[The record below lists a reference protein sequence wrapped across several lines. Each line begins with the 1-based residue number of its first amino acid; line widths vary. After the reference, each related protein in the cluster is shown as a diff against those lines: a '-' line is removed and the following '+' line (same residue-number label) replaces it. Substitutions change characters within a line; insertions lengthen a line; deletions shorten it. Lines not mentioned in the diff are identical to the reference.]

1 MRWEHAMY
9 RHRGLCLSRLAIVGL
24 LSSAGARAGVRGAA
38 CFGSFVSLSPFLF
51 ASLAARKGERDTK
64 AHAATTPLTCG
75 SCCAAATRPFTLRG
89 GGEMDDADAASNPP
103 ADQAAA
109 QPEGERASG
118 PPAAAGEACASSSAA
133 PEVLALPAAT
143 GEPTKVTVNGGSV
156 SLEDEMGPLVVNE
169 NGSLSRIANWPEMSA
184 IERERTVR
192 ILGKRNKLRLENLRA
207 QQPAPEGG
215 ENA

>member
-1 MRWEHAMY
+1 MWWEHAPLRALC
-9 RHRGLCLSRLAIVGL
+9 RHRGLCLSRLALVGL
-24 LSSAGARAGVRGAA
+24 LSSAGARGA
-38 CFGSFVSLSPFLF
+38 FVSRSPFLLG
-51 ASLAARKGERDTK
+51 AL

-75 SCCAAATRPFTLRG
+75 SCAAATRPFALRG

-109 QPEGERASG
+109 QPEGERSS
-118 PPAAAGEACASSSAA
+118 AAAGEACAAA
-133 PEVLALPAAT
+133 AQEVLALPAAT

-207 QQPAPEGG
+207 QQSTPEGG

>member
-1 MRWEHAMY
+1 MWWEHAPLRALC
-9 RHRGLCLSRLAIVGL
+9 RHRGLCLSRLALVGL
-24 LSSAGARAGVRGAA
+24 LSSAGARGA
-38 CFGSFVSLSPFLF
+38 FVSRSPFLLG
-51 ASLAARKGERDTK
+51 AL

-75 SCCAAATRPFTLRG
+75 SCAAATRPFALRG
-89 GGEMDDADAASNPP
+89 GGEMDGADAASNP
-103 ADQAAA
+103 
-109 QPEGERASG
+109 EGERSS
-118 PPAAAGEACASSSAA
+118 AAAGEACAAA
-133 PEVLALPAAT
+133 AQEVLALPAAT

-207 QQPAPEGG
+207 QQSTPEGG

>member
-1 MRWEHAMY
+1 
-9 RHRGLCLSRLAIVGL
+9 
-24 LSSAGARAGVRGAA
+24 
-38 CFGSFVSLSPFLF
+38 
-51 ASLAARKGERDTK
+51 
-64 AHAATTPLTCG
+64 
-75 SCCAAATRPFTLRG
+75 
-89 GGEMDDADAASNPP
+89 MDGADAASNPP
-103 ADQAAA
+103 ADRAAA

-118 PPAAAGEACASSSAA
+118 LPAAAGEACASSSAA